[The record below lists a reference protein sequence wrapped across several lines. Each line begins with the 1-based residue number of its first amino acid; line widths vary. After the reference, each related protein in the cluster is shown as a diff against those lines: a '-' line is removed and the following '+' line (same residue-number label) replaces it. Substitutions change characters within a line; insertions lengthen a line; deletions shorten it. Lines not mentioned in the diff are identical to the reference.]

1 MTKMYFLPA
10 LISTYS
16 QGHVLPKDTREE
28 SFLSLPS
35 YCWLLAVLS
44 IPRLIAASLRMAKLA
59 GLRLTPKSAIAS
71 QNLQYFPLLST
82 SVSSP
87 VTGMLPRGAVRVKRD
102 HVFLGCVYTPAL
114 FQKGFAAPVE

>member
-87 VTGMLPRGAVRVKRD
+87 VMGMLPRGAVRVK
-102 HVFLGCVYTPAL
+102 
-114 FQKGFAAPVE
+114 

>member
-1 MTKMYFLPA
+1 MFSLKILEKN
-10 LISTYS
+10 LS
-16 QGHVLPKDTREE
+16 
-28 SFLSLPS
+28 LSLPS

-102 HVFLGCVYTPAL
+102 HVFLGCMYTPAL
-114 FQKGFAAPVE
+114 FQKGFAAPVG